1 MEGISALDYKL
12 IQLEPFTVKPGENI
26 RPLKPGLMQRIP
38 DCGGQ
43 DQSVNGPLKSD
54 ESERVSLTH
63 NEADYLPRW

>member
-1 MEGISALDYKL
+1 M
-12 IQLEPFTVKPGENI
+12 KPGENI